1 MKSKYAGGKHHL
13 INYHQETEF
22 KERWGITAHD
32 LARVEGTTPDAIHMR
47 VHKFGTPFQRR
58 NKPTDYEQKYGKTSG
73 QLALERG
80 IHPVTVCYRERMF
93 GSLDLPEGSKSR
105 EDLRDDSWSR
115 QPKWRRSLEST
126 FFTLEWALAELER
139 INWETR

>member
-13 INYHQETEF
+13 INFHKETEF
-22 KERWGITAHD
+22 KQRWGISAHD
-32 LARVEGTTPDAIHMR
+32 LGRVEDTTPDAIHMR

-58 NKPTDYEQKYGKTSG
+58 NKPTDYEIKYGKTSG

-80 IHPVTVCYRERMF
+80 VHPVTLCLRERLY
-93 GSLDLPEGSKSR
+93 GSLDLPPGKRSR

-115 QPKWRRSLEST
+115 EPKWRRNLEST
-126 FFTLEWALAELER
+126 FFTLEWALERLAELDAK
-139 INWETR
+139 